1 MSLDLPVG
9 MKIKI
14 VNTMAK
20 YNRLVEES
28 SLIRKEMTQFVFYY
42 RDHLMSSIQK
52 KINGLCLFA

>member
-1 MSLDLPVG
+1 

-14 VNTMAK
+14 VYTMAK

-42 RDHLMSSIQK
+42 RDHLMCSIQK